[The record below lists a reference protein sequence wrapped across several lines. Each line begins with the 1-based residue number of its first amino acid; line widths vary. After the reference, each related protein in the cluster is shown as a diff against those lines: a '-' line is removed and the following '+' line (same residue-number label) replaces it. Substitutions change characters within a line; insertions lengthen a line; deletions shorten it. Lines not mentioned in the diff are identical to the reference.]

1 MEALAGGADVV
12 ITGRIGDP
20 AMFLGPLVHEFG
32 WAMDDWD
39 ALGRGTAVG
48 PPARMRR
55 TGDGRVLRRSRLQGC
70 RRFGPARL
78 SDRLR

>member
-20 AMFLGPLVHEFG
+20 ALFLGPLVHEFG

-48 PPARMRR
+48 PPAGMRR
-55 TGDGRVLRRSRLQGC
+55 TSHGRLLRRSRLQGC
-70 RRFGPARL
+70 CGSGTPRL
-78 SDRLR
+78 SDR